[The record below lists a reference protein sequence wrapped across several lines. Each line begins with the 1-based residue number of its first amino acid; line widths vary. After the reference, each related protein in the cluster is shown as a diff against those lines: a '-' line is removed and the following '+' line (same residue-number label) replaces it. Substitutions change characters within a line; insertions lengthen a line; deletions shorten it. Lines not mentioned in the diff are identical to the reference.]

1 MNISKL
7 SEDWGIVLKHKKG
20 FSLKNK
26 IFSSFIAVCFSVV
39 VIIKNLDYIYWE
51 ILDQK
56 LNPSVTDYNQNTPS
70 RIMYLIL
77 NLLIFIAA
85 AYVFYKL
92 TARAIRQ
99 ETKRKLEE
107 QNLIYATL
115 AHDLKTPMTS
125 VQGFAKALSDGKV
138 KPEEQQ
144 EIFDIIYRK
153 SNSMND
159 MINTLFEYARLGT
172 DGCQPQMS
180 PNNIC
185 TLVRDVIAENY
196 NDFEDHH
203 IELALDIPESEM
215 IINGDKKEL
224 RRAFTNLIVNIY
236 KHNPDGIKAEI
247 AVFQNENN
255 AVIRIADSGTALP
268 ENMDIFEPFVTEN
281 TARTNGHGTG
291 LGLAITKRIIE
302 QHGGTICAEKEN
314 NEYTKA
320 FIIRIRLM
328 NYV

>member
-1 MNISKL
+1 MKN
-7 SEDWGIVLKHKKG
+7 KKTL
-20 FSLKNK
+20 SLKNK
-26 IFSSFIAVCFSVV
+26 VFFSFIAVCFTVV

-56 LNPSVTDYNQNTPS
+56 LNPGITDDNQSTPS

-92 TARAIRQ
+92 TARAVGQ

-107 QNLIYATL
+107 QNLIYAAL

-125 VQGFAKALSDGKV
+125 VQGFAKALSDGKI
-138 KPEEQQ
+138 KPDEQQ
-144 EIFDIIYRK
+144 EIFNIIYHK

-159 MINTLFEYARLGT
+159 MINTLFEYAKLGT
-172 DGCQPQMS
+172 DGYQPDMS

-185 TLVRDVIAENY
+185 TLVRDIIAENY
-196 NDFEDHH
+196 NDFEEHH
-203 IELALDIPESEM
+203 IELDIDIPESEI

-236 KHNPDGIKAEI
+236 KYNPDGIKAKVSVCQNADD
-247 AVFQNENN
+247 AV
-255 AVIRIADSGTALP
+255 VKIADSGTALP
-268 ENMDIFEPFVTEN
+268 DNMDIFEPFVTEN
-281 TARTNGHGTG
+281 TARTAGHGTG

-302 QHGGTICAEKEN
+302 QHSGTVCAEKEDN
-314 NEYTKA
+314 GYTKA

-328 NYV
+328 N

>member
-1 MNISKL
+1 MKY
-7 SEDWGIVLKHKKG
+7 KKG

-26 IFSSFIAVCFSVV
+26 IFSGFIAVCFTVV
-39 VIIKNLDYIYWE
+39 VIIKNLDYLYWE

-56 LNPSVTDYNQNTPS
+56 LNPGVTDANQSTPS
-70 RIMYLIL
+70 RIIYMIL
-77 NLLIFIAA
+77 NLLLFIAA
-85 AYVFYKL
+85 AYVFYRL

-99 ETKRKLEE
+99 ETKQKLEE
-107 QNLIYATL
+107 QNLIYAAL

-159 MINTLFEYARLGT
+159 MINTLFEYAKLGT
-172 DGCQPQMS
+172 DGCQPDMS

-185 TLVRDVIAENY
+185 TLVRDIIAENY
-196 NDFEDHH
+196 NDFEEHH
-203 IELALDIPESEM
+203 IELDIAIPESE
-215 IINGDKKEL
+215 ILINGDKKEL

-236 KHNPDGIKAEI
+236 KHNPDGIKAKI
-247 AVFQNENN
+247 SVFKNADDAV
-255 AVIRIADSGTALP
+255 VKIADSGTALP
-268 ENMDIFEPFVTEN
+268 ADMDIFEPFVTEN
-281 TARTNGHGTG
+281 TARTAGHGTG

-302 QHGGTICAEKEN
+302 QHGGTVCAEKEDN
-314 NEYTKA
+314 GYTKA
-320 FIIRIRLM
+320 FIIRIRLTDAPCKCSLQ
-328 NYV
+328 NNRN